1 MNGKLMDG
9 KLMNDKQEE
18 ESMCEGFYEQKINL
32 ISNQIKPVSVEIKRQ
47 AKEHWDRIAKPLES
61 LGKLEELVIRMAA
74 VQECLAINISK
85 KALIIMCADNGI
97 VEEGVTQTG
106 QEVTAIVAEN
116 FLDEKSCVAMMC
128 NYTGTQICPIDI
140 GMAVDT
146 PRVERKKVKYGTAN
160 FAKGPAMSRQEAA
173 QAIWYG
179 IEKVEEL
186 SKKGICLIGT
196 GEMGI
201 GNTTTSS
208 AITAVLLG
216 QSVEEVTG
224 RGAGLSSEGLERKIK
239 AIQKG
244 IQLNQPDKEDV
255 LDVLSK
261 VGGLDIAGLV
271 GVFLGCSYYKIP
283 VVVDGFIAT
292 VAAFCAM
299 KIQPNSKDYLLAS
312 HTSKEQ
318 GAKKILDILG
328 LKPMIDGDLCLG
340 EGSGA
345 VLLFPLL
352 DMAVKIFLEME
363 TFDGIQI
370 QAYQPLK

>member
-1 MNGKLMDG
+1 MEVY
-9 KLMNDKQEE
+9 KQ
-18 ESMCEGFYEQKINL
+18 
-32 ISNQIKPVSVEIKRQ
+32 SVFK
-47 AKEHWDRIAKPLES
+47 
-61 LGKLEELVIRMAA
+61 
-74 VQECLAINISK
+74 
-85 KALIIMCADNGI
+85 
-97 VEEGVTQTG
+97 
-106 QEVTAIVAEN
+106 
-116 FLDEKSCVAMMC
+116 
-128 NYTGTQICPIDI
+128 
-140 GMAVDT
+140 
-146 PRVERKKVKYGTAN
+146 KKVRYGTAN

-239 AIQKG
+239 TIQKG

-299 KIQPNSKDYLLAS
+299 KMQPNSKDYLLAS

-318 GAKKILDILG
+318 GARKILEILG
-328 LKPMIDGDLCLG
+328 LKPIIDGDLCLG

-352 DMAVKIFLEME
+352 DMAVKIFLEMD

>member
-140 GMAVDT
+140 GMVVDT

-244 IQLNQPDKEDV
+244 IQLNQPNKEDV

-271 GVFLGCSYYKIP
+271 GVFLGCSYYRIP

-318 GAKKILDILG
+318 GAKKILGILG

>member
-1 MNGKLMDG
+1 MNG
-9 KLMNDKQEE
+9 KLMNDKWMNDKQED
-18 ESMCEGFYEQKINL
+18 ESMCEGFYEQKVNL

-146 PRVERKKVKYGTAN
+146 PRVEKKKVRYGTAN

-239 AIQKG
+239 TIQKG
-244 IQLNQPDKEDV
+244 IQLNQPNKEDV

-299 KIQPNSKDYLLAS
+299 KMQPNSKDYLLAS

-318 GAKKILDILG
+318 GARKILEILG
-328 LKPMIDGDLCLG
+328 LKPIIDGDLCLG

-352 DMAVKIFLEME
+352 DMAVKIFLEMD

>member
-1 MNGKLMDG
+1 MNG
-9 KLMNDKQEE
+9 KLMNDKWMNDKQED
-18 ESMCEGFYEQKINL
+18 ESMCEGFYEQKVNL

-146 PRVERKKVKYGTAN
+146 PRVEKKKVRYGTAN

-239 AIQKG
+239 TIQKG
-244 IQLNQPDKEDV
+244 IQLNQPNKEDV

-299 KIQPNSKDYLLAS
+299 KMQPNSKDYLLAS

-318 GAKKILDILG
+318 GAKQILEILG
-328 LKPMIDGDLCLG
+328 LKPIIDGDLCLG

-352 DMAVKIFLEME
+352 DMAVKIFLEMD